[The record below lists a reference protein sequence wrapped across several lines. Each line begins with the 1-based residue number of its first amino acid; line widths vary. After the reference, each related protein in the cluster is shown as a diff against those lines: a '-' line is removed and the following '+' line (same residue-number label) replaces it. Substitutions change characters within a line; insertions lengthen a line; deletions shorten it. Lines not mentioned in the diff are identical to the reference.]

1 MNILHNNTR
10 SSDHRSFYGRFH
22 KSDTNFPKE
31 AIVPITEACRCRK
44 SSYAS
49 LYASIAS
56 SLALIDIAHVSN
68 VEYSKTMKIIA
79 KSEEISK
86 VFMK

>member
-1 MNILHNNTR
+1 
-10 SSDHRSFYGRFH
+10 
-22 KSDTNFPKE
+22 
-31 AIVPITEACRCRK
+31 
-44 SSYAS
+44 
-49 LYASIAS
+49 
-56 SLALIDIAHVSN
+56 LIDIAHVSN